1 MIAIVFILIMVPSLA
16 LAAADSPQDFAY
28 GMAIHADGQ
37 EALYEVEIPPVL
49 YRGVSRK
56 DLGDVRIFN
65 GQGEVVPHALKPRA
79 VTSTEG
85 SRVVSL
91 PVFPLM
97 GQADA
102 KLEDLLVRIDKRS
115 NGTIV
120 SVHGGTKASAAKRQ
134 LRGYLLDASALKQSV
149 KALRFEW
156 QSDTEGFVGK
166 VRVEGSDDLSAWN
179 RLVDHA
185 AMVQLTFGGH
195 RLEQNRVDL
204 RAAKYRYL
212 RISWPENQKPLES
225 LRAFAELTASTISA
239 RRVWQKIT
247 GESVS
252 GKTGEYSFD
261 IGGPFPFDRLRIE
274 LPQVNSLVQVQ
285 ILARDKSAEE
295 WHPVTSAIAYRL
307 RNREAEVTSPEI
319 LLASG
324 GQRYWLLRVD
334 QKGGGVGA
342 GVPAI
347 EIGWVPQ
354 MLIFASRGNGPFL
367 LAYGNSRAK
376 ASVFAIDSLIPGYKT
391 DAAFRVK
398 SATLGE
404 PTTLAGP
411 ARLRAQMDYKKWA
424 VWMVLLLGV
433 AALGWM
439 AYRLFRQV
447 AKESPASEHVDD
459 AK

>member
-204 RAAKYRYL
+204 RAAKYRYF

-391 DAAFRVK
+391 DAEFRVK

-447 AKESPASEHVDD
+447 AKESPASEHIDD